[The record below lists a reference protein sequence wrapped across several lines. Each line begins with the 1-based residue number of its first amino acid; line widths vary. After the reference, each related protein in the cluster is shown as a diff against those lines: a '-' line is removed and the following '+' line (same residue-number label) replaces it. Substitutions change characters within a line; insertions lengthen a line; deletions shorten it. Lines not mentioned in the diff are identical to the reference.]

1 MQHDGLFA
9 IFGENRA
16 KLLRYFR
23 AHGAGDSAE
32 DCLQELWI
40 RVSSASTGPVASPLS
55 YLFRAATNLMIDR
68 HRAETQSRQ
77 RDHDWS
83 DLAGRQSTSRS
94 HEPSPEQQI
103 AARQQ
108 LALVAK
114 ELESLP
120 RRSVEI
126 LKRHRI
132 DGLTQREIAAE
143 MGLSASTVESDLRQ
157 AYKALITLRERFDE
171 E

>member
-1 MQHDGLFA
+1 MHLDGLFA

-23 AHGAGDSAE
+23 AHGAGDAAE

-40 RVSSASTGPVASPLS
+40 RVSSANTGPIGSPLT

-83 DLAGRQSTSRS
+83 ELAGLLSDSAS
-94 HEPSPEQQI
+94 HEPSAEQRI

-114 ELESLP
+114 GLESLP
-120 RRSVEI
+120 PRAIEI
-126 LKRHRI
+126 LKQHRI
-132 DGLTQREIAAE
+132 DGLTQRAIAAE
-143 MGLSASTVESDLRQ
+143 MGLSASTIESDLRQ
-157 AYKALITLRERFDE
+157 AYKILIDLRERLDE

>member
-1 MQHDGLFA
+1 MKHDGLFA
-9 IFGENRA
+9 IFDENRA

-23 AHGAGDSAE
+23 AHGAGDAAE
-32 DCLQELWI
+32 DCLQELWL
-40 RVSSASTGPVASPLS
+40 RVSSAATGPVASPLS

-68 HRAETQSRQ
+68 HRAETQSRR

-83 DLAGRQSTSRS
+83 ELAGRQADSEA
-94 HEPSPEQQI
+94 HEPSAEQRI

-108 LALVAK
+108 LALVAR

-120 RRSVEI
+120 PRAVAI

-143 MGLSASTVESDLRQ
+143 MGLSASTIESDLRLS
-157 AYKALITLRERFDE
+157 YRVLTDLRERLDE

>member
-1 MQHDGLFA
+1 MKHDGLFA
-9 IFGENRA
+9 IFDENRA

-23 AHGAGDSAE
+23 AHGAGDAAE
-32 DCLQELWI
+32 DCLQELWL
-40 RVSSASTGPVASPLS
+40 RVSAATGPVASPLG

-83 DLAGRQSTSRS
+83 ELAGRQANSEA
-94 HEPSPEQQI
+94 HEPSAEQRI

-108 LALVAK
+108 LALVAR

-120 RRSVEI
+120 PRAVAI
-126 LKRHRI
+126 LRRHRI

-143 MGLSASTVESDLRQ
+143 MGLSASTIESDLRQ
-157 AYKALITLRERFDE
+157 AYRLLIGLRERLDE